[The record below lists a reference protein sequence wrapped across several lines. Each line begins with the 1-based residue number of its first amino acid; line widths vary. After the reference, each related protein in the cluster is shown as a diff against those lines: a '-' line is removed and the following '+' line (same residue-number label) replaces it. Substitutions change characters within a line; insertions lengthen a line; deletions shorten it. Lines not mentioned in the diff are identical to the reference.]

1 MFNIPPFHDGV
12 ACTSTVSLH
21 VMHTVARHCLKEMEQ
36 QGLIPVD
43 AAFTSILSACS
54 HAGNVE
60 EGHDYFNL
68 MKDQCGIQPSI
79 EHYNCMGQLLLHGVM
94 V

>member
-1 MFNIPPFHDGV
+1 
-12 ACTSTVSLH
+12 
-21 VMHTVARHCLKEMEQ
+21 MEQ
-36 QGLIPVD
+36 QGLILVD
-43 AAFTSILSACS
+43 VAFSNTLAACN

-60 EGHDYFNL
+60 AGYDYFNL

>member
-1 MFNIPPFHDGV
+1 
-12 ACTSTVSLH
+12 
-21 VMHTVARHCLKEMEQ
+21 MEQ

-68 MKDQCGIQPSI
+68 MKDQYGIQPSI
-79 EHYNCMGQLLLHGVM
+79 EHYYNCMVQLLGQSGCLKEAELMLRTMPIAADV
-94 V
+94 